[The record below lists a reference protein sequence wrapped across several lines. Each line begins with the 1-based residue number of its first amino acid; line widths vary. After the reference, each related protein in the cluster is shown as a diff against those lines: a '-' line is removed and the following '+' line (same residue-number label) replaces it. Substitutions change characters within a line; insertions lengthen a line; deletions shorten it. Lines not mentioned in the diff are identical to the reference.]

1 MIFNVVAAT
10 GFEPSLEQTGRAAI
24 RLLAGR
30 GQTQS
35 RSVCGKNSPEEL
47 CILGCCR
54 VDVFQATLCHFFV
67 HGLLILER

>member
-10 GFEPSLEQTGRAAI
+10 GFEPSLEQTGCAAI

-30 GQTQS
+30 GQTQCAQAF
-35 RSVCGKNSPEEL
+35 RKDSPEEL

-54 VDVFQATLCHFFV
+54 VDAFQATLCHFFV
-67 HGLLILER
+67 DGLLILER